1 MSTDKNDLVNAVLA
15 AFEKDGDINLHEYP
29 IQVTY
34 RDGLRLEGQV
44 ENIIAKRKAKRIA
57 QQLSGAASV
66 EDHLRLQPGEHRAGK
81 PLQDAVVE
89 ALAMEPAFRDIRVY
103 ASPATPADVQWIMAG
118 VHACEVRLDGQVG
131 SLSHRRL
138 AEVIAWWIPGSCNVH
153 NHLRVQ
159 PAETDNDDEI
169 SDAIR
174 MILEKDPLLHAENIR
189 ATTLQRS
196 VALDGYVHGD
206 EQRRMAVY
214 DCWYV
219 PGVHD
224 VQDRLRILQ

>member
-1 MSTDKNDLVNAVLA
+1 MPTAKNDLVNAVLA

-29 IQVTY
+29 LQVTY
-34 RDGLRLEGQV
+34 RSGLRLEGEV
-44 ENIIAKRKAKRIA
+44 ENIIAKRKARRIA
-57 QQLSGAASV
+57 QQVSGLASI
-66 EDHLRLQPGEHRAGK
+66 EDHLRLHPSEHRDGK
-81 PLQDAVVE
+81 ALRDAAIE

-103 ASPATPADVQWIMAG
+103 ASPATPADSQWIMVGTAG
-118 VHACEVRLDGQVG
+118 CEIRLDGQVG

-138 AEVIAWWIPGSCNVH
+138 AEVIAWWIPGCCNVH
-153 NHLRVQ
+153 NHLHVH
-159 PAETDNDDEI
+159 PAEADNDDEI

-174 MILEKDPLLHAENIR
+174 MILEKDPLLHSENIHA
-189 ATTLQRS
+189 ATSQRT
-196 VALDGYVHGD
+196 VVLDGYVHGE

-224 VQDRLRILQ
+224 VRDRLHVV